1 MVLGVNPILSFTDLA
16 CQPVIQSVRSSVLCH
31 RHVRRFD
38 KSPDHFS
45 DVENSLRG
53 AEFLSDVV
61 LLFTDR
67 EREKEFVQENGM
79 NTNVNEFTR
88 TSNSPTTFPFE
99 MHFP

>member
-1 MVLGVNPILSFTDLA
+1 ML
-16 CQPVIQSVRSSVLCH
+16 QS
-31 RHVRRFD
+31 
-38 KSPDHFS
+38 
-45 DVENSLRG
+45 SLRG
-53 AEFLSDVV
+53 EEFRSDVV

-67 EREKEFVQENGM
+67 EREKECVQENGM